1 MTILETEFSFL
12 SRHGAWLTF
21 GNVDLH
27 LKNREEQQAP
37 WKNKERKCASW
48 ENRETGELLQIFCKS
63 AGFEQYSKNM
73 GALNKLL
80 ISNMGFI

>member
-1 MTILETEFSFL
+1 MFALA
-12 SRHGAWLTF
+12 HGAAAGSLE
-21 GNVDLH
+21 
-27 LKNREEQQAP
+27 NREEQQAP

-63 AGFEQYSKNM
+63 AGFEQYSKIM

-80 ISNMGFI
+80 ISNMYGPHMTQAEEV